1 MLKPRPPNEF
11 DPRPKD
17 GDLCVG
23 DIHADLDG
31 FKNLLKIANWNPDT
45 QRVFLLGDILDRG
58 HQAKEC
64 LDFVRSNGIISI
76 LGNHC
81 DWHYRYSKHLIEHLK
96 TGKKIP
102 MKLDKV
108 HKNTFEQFSSNEEYI
123 SYMSPIIDEFPLYL
137 DFEDSQGKGFLLH
150 AGIDPFN
157 TIEDQQPD
165 KMMVRRYH
173 PSSDHFIE
181 DETPEYPYWQR
192 SYEGH
197 LGFILHGHAPVPTWD
212 FHKNSW
218 VISLD
223 GGSCMGKYSKGYGVH
238 RAMRFGD
245 RKIFEGPASEKAVAN
260 FDRLRK

>member
-1 MLKPRPPNEF
+1 MNKPRRPNEL

-17 GDLCVG
+17 GDLVCG
-23 DIHADLDG
+23 DLHADADG

-45 QRVFLLGDILDRG
+45 QRVFLVGDILDRG
-58 HQAKEC
+58 NKAKEA
-64 LDFVRSNGIISI
+64 LDFIRSNGMVSTA
-76 LGNHC
+76 GNH
-81 DWHYRYSKHLIEHLK
+81 DWFHYRYSKHLIEHLK

-108 HKNTFEQFSSNEEYI
+108 HKNTFEQFSGKKEYI

-137 DFEDSQGKGFLLH
+137 DFEDSQGKGYLLH
-150 AGIDPFN
+150 GGIDPFN
-157 TIEDQQPD
+157 KIEDQQPD
-165 KMMVRRYH
+165 KIMVRRYH
-173 PSSDHFIE
+173 PSPDHFIE

-192 SYEGH
+192 SYTGNCG
-197 LGFILHGHAPVPTWD
+197 LICHGHAPVPTWD

-245 RKIFEGPASEKAVAN
+245 RKIFEGEPSKEAVAH